1 MTKDKDSRSEVPQR
15 NSPASAP
22 AGASAGASDVAR
34 KSGGDLAGRSSASAI
49 ADFIKSA
56 KTTNTASAG
65 RLVFAM
71 DATMSR
77 QPSWDRAMTLQ
88 ASMFDAVD
96 EAGKSRGDGAGLSV
110 QLVYFR
116 GFGECRAS
124 RFVVNAK
131 ALRDLMTGIEC
142 RGGQTQIGKVLSH
155 VNKENSKAKVDA
167 LVFIGDAME
176 EDIDQLCDKA
186 GQLGLKGTRCFFFQ
200 EGSDPVTER
209 AYREMARLT
218 RGAYFRLGPDSSR
231 ELADLLA
238 AVASYARG
246 GLKALQSSRRRADRL
261 LLERLESRS

>member
-1 MTKDKDSRSEVPQR
+1 MAEDDKSRADTPQR
-15 NSPASAP
+15 ATA
-22 AGASAGASDVAR
+22 AKGASDVAR
-34 KSGGDLAGRSSASAI
+34 KSSGDLASRSSTGEI

-56 KTTNTASAG
+56 RTTNTTAAG

-96 EAGKSRGDGAGLSV
+96 EAGKSRDGGAGLSV

-155 VNKENSKAKVDA
+155 VNKENAKAKVDA

-176 EDIDQLCDKA
+176 EDIDLLCDRA

-200 EGSDPVTER
+200 EGGDGVTER
-209 AYREMARLT
+209 AFREMARLT
-218 RGAYFRLGPDSSR
+218 RGAYFRLGPNSSR

-246 GLKALQSSRRRADRL
+246 GLTALQSSGKKADRL
-261 LLERLESRS
+261 LLERLESSS